1 MLQSLSFE
9 LFEESRSESLVD
21 SCSTSDGFVLTLF
34 HKVIFIKFFIKFRM
48 STNLLIMTYVDF
60 KWQEQKIQKR
70 GSCSSM
76 PPRSRTQPEAIFE
89 EGKRVNFFRFMVC

>member
-1 MLQSLSFE
+1 
-9 LFEESRSESLVD
+9 
-21 SCSTSDGFVLTLF
+21 
-34 HKVIFIKFFIKFRM
+34 M